1 MDEELLNPSSAEPA
15 NIAIHWAAE
24 ARLLASSEADQLLR
38 YDLAQPAVGRVV
50 TAGLMP
56 DHVDWHRRQFERKR

>member
-24 ARLLASSEADQLLR
+24 ARLLASSEADQLLN
-38 YDLAQPAVGRVV
+38 YNIA
-50 TAGLMP
+50 
-56 DHVDWHRRQFERKR
+56 